1 MADFRLSPRAET
13 DLAEIADYTIETFG
27 VEQARRYRYLIS
39 RRNPNRLE
47 LVYPKISVGLFGIT
61 ALLVSILLPAPRPR
75 SRTIAHRATC

>member
-13 DLAEIADYTIETFG
+13 DLAEIANYTIETFG

-47 LVYPKISVGLFGIT
+47 MVYPRVSVGPFGIT
-61 ALLVSILLPAPRPR
+61 ALLVSSPLPALRPR
-75 SRTIAHRATC
+75 NRTTARRVWY

>member
-1 MADFRLSPRAET
+1 MADFRLSPRAEN

-47 LVYPKISVGLFGIT
+47 MVYPRVSVGPFEIT
-61 ALLVSILLPAPRPR
+61 ALLVSSLPPAPRLR
-75 SRTIAHRATC
+75 SRTTARRATY